1 MIRKSLIGLV
11 VALAL
16 VAVSAVA
23 LWPTHPALRWV
34 QSQVSPTTVG
44 PSRPDE
50 RPTPPSLPVSAAS
63 PTVVGNA
70 TAADLLK
77 LPGLQPG
84 NAETRLIEIF
94 SLLEQSQFQQALV
107 KSSELTRDHPNFHLA
122 QLVHGDL
129 LKLRFQSSAA
139 LGDVSEEQAQAASA
153 QLASLRAE
161 TRKRLHALQ
170 NRPPAGSVP
179 HQLLAV
185 SAWSKHAIAIDASH
199 SRLYLFENTA
209 TGGNTPNGQLK
220 LIADFFI
227 SVGKSGINKK
237 SEGDGKTPLGNYY
250 ITSVKDRKSLPAFY
264 GAGALPINYPNAFDV
279 HQGRTGSG
287 IWLHGSPPNQF
298 VRATLASE
306 GCVVLSNPDMERLLE
321 EVSPKTTP
329 VVIAERLQWVDP
341 SALQADRSAFEALLQ
356 GWQSARSNLTATEFR
371 QRYGPTNTLGA
382 GQGLQTD
389 NTVSWLA
396 HPDAKLGFT
405 QLSLLQSR
413 LPTPSMVA
421 TFEETANGQPT
432 GVIRRQYWLEQ
443 AGQWQL
449 LQDTVL
455 SGAPSAQL
463 RRPTLVASKPADA
476 PPTDRTEQH
485 AGKANTPAHAD
496 HEAVRQAVNHWAKAW
511 SQKNMAAYLKAY
523 DASFD
528 TPNGQ
533 SRKAWEQDRR
543 DRIVYKTNIQITL
556 SNMTVNVKG
565 QTATVRFSQR
575 YQADQLNVSGQKT
588 LKLIKRGNQWLI
600 THEQV
605 GNR

>member
-1 MIRKSLIGLV
+1 ML
-11 VALAL
+11 
-16 VAVSAVA
+16 
-23 LWPTHPALRWV
+23 
-34 QSQVSPTTVG
+34 
-44 PSRPDE
+44 
-50 RPTPPSLPVSAAS
+50 
-63 PTVVGNA
+63 GNA
-70 TAADLLK
+70 TAAELLR

-94 SLLEQSQFQQALV
+94 SLLEQSQFQQALT
-107 KSSELTRDHPNFHLA
+107 KSSELTQDHPNFHLA

-129 LKLRFQSSAA
+129 LKLRFQPSAA
-139 LGDVSEEQAQAASA
+139 LGDVSQEQAQAASA

-209 TGGNTPNGQLK
+209 TGGAASDGGQLK
-220 LIADFFI
+220 LIGDFFI
-227 SVGKSGINKK
+227 SVGKSGINKN

-264 GAGALPINYPNAFDV
+264 GAGALPINYPNAFDL
-279 HQGRTGSG
+279 HHGRTGSG

-306 GCVVLSNPDMERLLE
+306 GCVVLSNPDMEMLLA
-321 EVSPKTTP
+321 EVSPRTTP
-329 VVIAERLQWVDP
+329 VVIAEQLHWVDP
-341 SALQADRSAFEALLQ
+341 SVLQADRTAFETTLQ
-356 GWQSARSNLTATEFR
+356 GWQTARSSLTAPEFR
-371 QRYGPTNTLGA
+371 QRYGPTNALSG
-382 GQGLQTD
+382 GQGLQAD
-389 NTVSWLA
+389 NTTTWLA
-396 HPDAKLGFT
+396 HPDAKLGVT

-413 LPTPSMVA
+413 LPNPTMVA
-421 TFEETANGQPT
+421 TFEETTNGQPT

-443 AGQWQL
+443 TGQWQL

-455 SGAPSAQL
+455 SGHPSAQL
-463 RRPTLVASKPADA
+463 RRPALVASQVVEPPQTSRSDRQPAKETTPLNA
-476 PPTDRTEQH
+476 EQ
-485 AGKANTPAHAD
+485 D
-496 HEAVRQAVNHWAKAW
+496 AVRLAVNQWAKAW

-528 TPNGQ
+528 TPQGQ

-543 DRIVYKTNIQITL
+543 DRIVYKTNIQISL
-556 SNMTVNVKG
+556 SNMAISVKG

-575 YQADQLNVSGQKT
+575 YQADQLNVSSRKT
-588 LKLIKRGNQWLI
+588 LKLVKRGSQWLI

-605 GNR
+605 GNH